1 MSTLVSLRKSVYWI
15 SLAVLAVAS
24 VATAQTGADVGNY
37 KPLHRIGTTEAFYK
51 PALTN
56 AASLERM
63 ARTRGIVDDIRKVL
77 RDNGIPE
84 TSDGVITAL
93 MGAKTSV
100 RGGSC
105 SDSTPEDGTIV
116 ECDFQVGSTIEW
128 MAYRPNASKGNRTP
142 SRLER
147 LRWAGRRSDRKSV
160 V

>member
-15 SLAVLAVAS
+15 SLAALAVAS
-24 VATAQTGADVGNY
+24 VATAQTRVDVGDY

-77 RDNGIPE
+77 RDSGIPE

-93 MGAKTSV
+93 MGQDIGPWRILQRFDA
-100 RGGSC
+100 RGR
-105 SDSTPEDGTIV
+105 D
-116 ECDFQVGSTIEW
+116 
-128 MAYRPNASKGNRTP
+128 NR
-142 SRLER
+142 
-147 LRWAGRRSDRKSV
+147 
-160 V
+160 